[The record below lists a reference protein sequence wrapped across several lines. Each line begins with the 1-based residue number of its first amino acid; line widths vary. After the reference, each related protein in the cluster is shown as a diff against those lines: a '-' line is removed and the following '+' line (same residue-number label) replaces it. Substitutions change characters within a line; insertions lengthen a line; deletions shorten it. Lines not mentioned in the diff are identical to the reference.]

1 MASTTDGAS
10 PYGARPVGTLSASG
24 SFTGKTRN
32 LPIITTYG
40 TAIFYG
46 DYVKI
51 AADGTVAKDTGTA
64 TLTSCGVFMG
74 CSYTDPTS
82 GQKTF
87 SQQWPASNAA
97 TDAMAYVLD
106 DPMVL
111 LQMQADGAMN
121 TTDRGLNVAVIQTAG
136 STSIGRSKNAIDSG
150 TSTTPATTDTLPL
163 RVIDFV
169 DGPHSLPPKG
179 TTASDAYPEVIV
191 KFNAAKDT
199 NECAHQYMTATGA

>member
-1 MASTTDGAS
+1 MATSAE
-10 PYGARPVGTLSASG
+10 PYGARPIGTLSASG

-40 TAIFYG
+40 TNIFYG
-46 DYVKI
+46 DFVKI
-51 AADGTVAKDTGTA
+51 AADGTVAKDSGTT

-87 SQQWPASNAA
+87 SQYWPASNAA

-111 LQMQADGAMN
+111 LQMQADEAMN
-121 TTDRGLNVAVIQTAG
+121 TTDRGLNAAVVQTAG
-136 STSIGRSKNAIDSG
+136 STAIGRSKNALDGS
-150 TSTTPATTDTLPL
+150 TPATTDTLPL
-163 RVIDFV
+163 RIIDFV
-169 DGPHSLPPKG
+169 DGPRSLAPAG
-179 TTASDAYPEVIV
+179 TTASDAYPDVIV

-199 NECAHQYMTATGA
+199 DECPHQYMTATGV